1 MVSVSA
7 AAGICAFW
15 PNGVTKEVGGQN
27 SVEVTLI
34 VTL

>member
-15 PNGVTKEVGGQN
+15 PNGVTKKWEVKIP
-27 SVEVTLI
+27 LR
-34 VTL
+34 